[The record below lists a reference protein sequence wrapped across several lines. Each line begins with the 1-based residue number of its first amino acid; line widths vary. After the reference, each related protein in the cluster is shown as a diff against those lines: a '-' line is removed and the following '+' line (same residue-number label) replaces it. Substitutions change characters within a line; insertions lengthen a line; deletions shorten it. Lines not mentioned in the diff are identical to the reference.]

1 MSSPRPLTSQ
11 MLGLPPLPPE
21 LAALASAPS
30 GEEDPRNVVRQA
42 FRIGHM
48 RLLAPFA
55 VSSELVEMPNVYP
68 LPRLPANLL
77 GLVNLHGRILP
88 LFDLAALFETEHLPR
103 EKRMLLVIGHGNDA
117 AGIVIDGLPRRLVF
131 KPDSQISPPALP
143 AAAAQAVIAT
153 YVQGSDAWY
162 EFDYAQ
168 LLDQLVS
175 T

>member
-1 MSSPRPLTSQ
+1 

-30 GEEDPRNVVRQA
+30 GDEDPSNIVRQA

-55 VSSELVEMPNVYP
+55 MSSELVEMPAVHP
-68 LPRLPANLL
+68 LPRMPANLL

-117 AGIVIDGLPRRLVF
+117 AGIVIDGLPRRMVF
-131 KPDSQISPPALP
+131 KPDTQILAPALP
-143 AAAAQAVIAT
+143 AAVATAVVGT
-153 YVQGSDAWY
+153 YVQGTDAWY
-162 EFDYAQ
+162 EFNFVQ